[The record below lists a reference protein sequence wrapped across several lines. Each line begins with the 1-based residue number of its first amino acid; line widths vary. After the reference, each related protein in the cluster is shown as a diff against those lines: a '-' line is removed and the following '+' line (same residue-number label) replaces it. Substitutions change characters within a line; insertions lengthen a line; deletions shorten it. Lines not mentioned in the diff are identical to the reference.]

1 MSNEAGLSLAGA
13 HADSA
18 VDLVAGTI
26 RELLHELHR
35 ALAVHLQVLVSVAE
49 VSEAALAI
57 AAVEEVDSEAVA
69 EAAVAASEEVEGTA
83 VWDMEDQTA
92 HHPDHVKEEDS
103 EEAETTVAHQE
114 AAADETMQT
123 SSLSH
128 QEEATTAEEVEATVI
143 ETETSA
149 VAQRGHSRGATMT
162 HDKDDATNGSMERGK
177 ILPTNHSTPKGKY
190 TDRCSS
196 WQPLIL
202 KVASSWTRW
211 DVLYTPCT
219 SRRSIAASSVQKSI
233 LTVSRIT
240 SSRVRYRLA
249 RKRQYCMI
257 HRRNHSKT
265 RDGRTGFREAPFSFY
280 LCYCYF
286 FVAVGCCIHYEART
300 SVALPGFRKQ
310 IGMYLCNSS
319 LHSGRSLRIVWP
331 RA

>member
-1 MSNEAGLSLAGA
+1 MMSNEAGLSLAGA

-162 HDKDDATNGSMERGK
+162 HDKDDATNGSMERAHGSHSLYR
-177 ILPTNHSTPKGKY
+177 LPQAALGGMCFTHPAHHF
-190 TDRCSS
+190 D
-196 WQPLIL
+196 P
-202 KVASSWTRW
+202 
-211 DVLYTPCT
+211 
-219 SRRSIAASSVQKSI
+219 IAASSVQKSI

-249 RKRQYCMI
+249 RKR
-257 HRRNHSKT
+257 
-265 RDGRTGFREAPFSFY
+265 
-280 LCYCYF
+280 
-286 FVAVGCCIHYEART
+286 
-300 SVALPGFRKQ
+300 
-310 IGMYLCNSS
+310 
-319 LHSGRSLRIVWP
+319 
-331 RA
+331 

>member
-49 VSEAALAI
+49 VFEAALAI

-196 WQPLIL
+196 WQPLTL
-202 KVASSWTRW
+202 QVASSWTRW

-219 SRRSIAASSVQKSI
+219 SLRS
-233 LTVSRIT
+233 
-240 SSRVRYRLA
+240 
-249 RKRQYCMI
+249 
-257 HRRNHSKT
+257 
-265 RDGRTGFREAPFSFY
+265 
-280 LCYCYF
+280 
-286 FVAVGCCIHYEART
+286 
-300 SVALPGFRKQ
+300 
-310 IGMYLCNSS
+310 
-319 LHSGRSLRIVWP
+319 HSGQLSSEVHFNGESDYLLKGKVPARAQTTILYDTPTEPQQNARWADRISGGSVFLLLVLLLLLCCCWVLYP
-331 RA
+331 L